1 MIDAKEAL
9 RLMPSVQR
17 RLQRQ
22 EDRIREISGLIA
34 EAARADKSSITILVY
49 NYEEYYIF
57 KILEEQGF
65 RVNKIP
71 DTLEFNVDNDNYRF
85 KCLISWR

>member
-9 RLMPSVQR
+9 KLMPSIQR
-17 RLQRQ
+17 RIRRQ
-22 EDRIREISGLIA
+22 EDRLGEISGLIA

-49 NYEEYYIF
+49 DYEEDYIF
-57 KILEEQGF
+57 KTLKDQGF
-65 RVNKIP
+65 QVNKIP
-71 DTLEFNVDNDNYRF
+71 NTLQFNDDEYRF

>member
-1 MIDAKEAL
+1 MINAKEAL

-34 EAARADKSSITILVY
+34 EAARADKSNITILVY

-71 DTLEFNVDNDNYRF
+71 NTLEFNNNECRF

>member
-1 MIDAKEAL
+1 MINAKEAL
-9 RLMPSVQR
+9 KLMPSVQR
-17 RLQRQ
+17 RIQRQ
-22 EDRIREISGLIA
+22 EDRLREISGLIA

-49 NYEEYYIF
+49 DYEEYYIF
-57 KILEEQGF
+57 EILEEQGF

-71 DTLEFNVDNDNYRF
+71 DTLQFNDDEYRF

>member
-17 RLQRQ
+17 RIQRQ
-22 EDRIREISGLIA
+22 EDRLREISGLIA

-49 NYEEYYIF
+49 DYEEYYIF
-57 KILEEQGF
+57 EILKEQGF
-65 RVNKIP
+65 QVNKIP
-71 DTLEFNVDNDNYRF
+71 DTLQFNNDEYRF
-85 KCLISWR
+85 ECLISWR

>member
-17 RLQRQ
+17 RIQRQ
-22 EDRIREISGLIA
+22 EDRLREISGLIA
-34 EAARADKSSITILVY
+34 EAARADKSSITILIY
-49 NYEEYYIF
+49 DYEEYYIF
-57 KILEEQGF
+57 EILKEQGF
-65 RVNKIP
+65 QVNKIP
-71 DTLEFNVDNDNYRF
+71 NTLEFNNDEYRF

>member
-17 RLQRQ
+17 RIQRL
-22 EDRIREISGLIA
+22 EDRLREISGLIA
-34 EAARADKSSITILVY
+34 EAARADKSNITIPVY

-71 DTLEFNVDNDNYRF
+71 NTLEFNNNNYRF

>member
-1 MIDAKEAL
+1 MINAKEAL
-9 RLMPSVQR
+9 KLMPSVQR
-17 RLQRQ
+17 RIQRQ
-22 EDRIREISGLIA
+22 EDRLREISSLIA

-49 NYEEYYIF
+49 SYEEYYIF

-71 DTLEFNVDNDNYRF
+71 NTSEFNTDTDECRF

>member
-17 RLQRQ
+17 RIQRQ
-22 EDRIREISGLIA
+22 EDRLREISGLIA

-57 KILEEQGF
+57 ETLKEQGF
-65 RVNKIP
+65 QVNKIP
-71 DTLEFNVDNDNYRF
+71 NTLEFNNNEYRF

>member
-34 EAARADKSSITILVY
+34 EAARADKSNITILVY
-49 NYEEYYIF
+49 NYEEYETY
-57 KILEEQGF
+57 K
-65 RVNKIP
+65 VYVTAYA
-71 DTLEFNVDNDNYRF
+71 DTEG
-85 KCLISWR
+85 